1 MQIDTP
7 GPQTLFELLPI
18 GAYRSSVEGKQL
30 RANAALVRLNGYAS
44 EQEMLASVNDIAREW
59 YVDPQRRIE
68 FQRLMQRDGQVVDFV
83 SEVFRHKTRERI
95 WIRENAHLV
104 RDPAGL
110 PRYYEGTVEDITQQR
125 RTELALQASE
135 RRFRA
140 FTERSQVL
148 TVVCNEAGLC
158 TYVSPASHRL
168 LGVAPEVL
176 LQTDVFGWVHPDD
189 VTRAQGELQDVLAL
203 RNSGEESV
211 FRVRHAD
218 GSWHHLALLANN
230 RLDDPAVAGVVL
242 NLRDVSGRMRAEAEL
257 RRLNAELEQ
266 RVQQRTLELVNA
278 RDEAESASH
287 AKSEFLSRM
296 SHELRTPMNAILG
309 FGQLLDT
316 DPALELSASQR
327 GHLRAILHAGDR
339 LLALINELLD
349 LARIEAGDLPL
360 QIEAVDAKA
369 LVQECVHAVAA
380 VAEQHA
386 VQMAPPECAKGDG
399 LVLADRQRLQQVL
412 ANLLSNAIKHNRRGG
427 QVQVRCQRDGDSLR
441 IVVSDTGG
449 GLDATQRE
457 QLFNAFERL
466 GADKAAIE
474 GAGIGLALSRRLVEL
489 MRGRIGLDSQ
499 VGVGSHF
506 WVRLPLA
513 GRAEAAGPQGTVLY
527 IEDNPVNVLLI
538 EAMLEQQTRLR
549 LLSTALPETG
559 LELAR
564 SERPDAI
571 LLDIQLPG
579 IDGYEVLRR
588 LRAHDATRDIPVLAI
603 SAHALRADIERGRA
617 AGFDDYLTKPIDQ
630 RLLVDALRRA
640 LAGKRSSG

>member
-1 MQIDTP
+1 
-7 GPQTLFELLPI
+7 
-18 GAYRSSVEGKQL
+18 
-30 RANAALVRLNGYAS
+30 
-44 EQEMLASVNDIAREW
+44 
-59 YVDPQRRIE
+59 
-68 FQRLMQRDGQVVDFV
+68 
-83 SEVFRHKTRERI
+83 
-95 WIRENAHLV
+95 
-104 RDPAGL
+104 
-110 PRYYEGTVEDITQQR
+110 
-125 RTELALQASE
+125 
-135 RRFRA
+135 
-140 FTERSQVL
+140 
-148 TVVCNEAGLC
+148 
-158 TYVSPASHRL
+158 
-168 LGVAPEVL
+168 
-176 LQTDVFGWVHPDD
+176 
-189 VTRAQGELQDVLAL
+189 
-203 RNSGEESV
+203 
-211 FRVRHAD
+211 
-218 GSWHHLALLANN
+218 
-230 RLDDPAVAGVVL
+230 
-242 NLRDVSGRMRAEAEL
+242 
-257 RRLNAELEQ
+257 
-266 RVQQRTLELVNA
+266 
-278 RDEAESASH
+278 
-287 AKSEFLSRM
+287 
-296 SHELRTPMNAILG
+296 
-309 FGQLLDT
+309 
-316 DPALELSASQR
+316 
-327 GHLRAILHAGDR
+327 
-339 LLALINELLD
+339 LALIDELLD